1 MKYPESTRPRIYAA
15 RRKSHVDAGTITKAH
30 VENGFATDVVF
41 LGTVEPEILVRG
53 FPIRVD
59 PVIDWMWRCF

>member
-1 MKYPESTRPRIYAA
+1 MKYPESTRPRIYAT

-30 VENGFATDVVF
+30 FQNGFAIDVFFPGTDKS
-41 LGTVEPEILVRG
+41 EILVRD
-53 FPIRVD
+53 FPLRVD

>member
-1 MKYPESTRPRIYAA
+1 MKYPEITRPRIYAT

-30 VENGFATDVVF
+30 FQNGFATDVVF
-41 LGTVEPEILVRG
+41 LGTDESEILVRG
-53 FPIRVD
+53 FPFRVD